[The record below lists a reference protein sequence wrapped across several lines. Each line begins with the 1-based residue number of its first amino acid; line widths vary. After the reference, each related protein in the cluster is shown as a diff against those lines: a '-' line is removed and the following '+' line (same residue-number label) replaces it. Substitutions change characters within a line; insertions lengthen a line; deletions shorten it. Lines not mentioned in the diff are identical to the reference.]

1 MIGRRALGGVPRA
14 GRISGPSPNP
24 NPRRARVPLWVLAGA
39 LLWTLPG
46 AVRAAETPAPTASP
60 SPSRIQGRAPLADA
74 ELAFT
79 HGVLAF
85 HDGDFETARA
95 AFEEAVRLAPGD
107 GRARQWLGVT
117 LLDLDLPR
125 EAATALR
132 ASLDARRPPADRA
145 EVRARLAEA
154 ERRARGEAGGSALV
168 AAPGWGGDFAVLP
181 EVPRFDGRLF
191 LGVGADSN
199 PNLLPDGLVLATP
212 GGDPVAGAASDTVAL
227 ADARL
232 AVQAVDAEAGHSLGL
247 VLHGAQSLHDTFG
260 YLDLRRL
267 GGVAQLALG
276 KDPLGYAT
284 GPLGYARVPFGRSR
298 WTWLLQ
304 AGWQTDS
311 LDGHGFDDAFLA
323 GTSLALE
330 EPGAGS
336 VGGRTWLGV
345 SFVDRSFDGDPSGSL
360 KDILGRS
367 GTELRGELAQYL
379 FLSRRDRYLRLAVAA
394 GRRDA
399 GAAFDASSLEGSG
412 ELSLP
417 LAALGAPRWTVY
429 ATGAYRRDE
438 YDHAVSNLF
447 APTADPRQDR
457 EIRVGGSVVFRA
469 VADLFV
475 SGRVTWID
483 HRIDT
488 PAGFAAPDLS
498 YDRTLATLG
507 LSWVF

>member
-1 MIGRRALGGVPRA
+1 VA
-14 GRISGPSPNP
+14 
-24 NPRRARVPLWVLAGA
+24 LAGA
-39 LLWTLPG
+39 LLWAPG
-46 AVRAAETPAPTASP
+46 ASRADESPAPAAPSAPSAQGDAS
-60 SPSRIQGRAPLADA
+60 LADA

-79 HGVLAF
+79 RGVLAF
-85 HDGDFETARA
+85 HGGDYEAARA
-95 AFEEAVRLAPGD
+95 AFEEAVRLAPDD
-107 GRARQWLGVT
+107 GTARYWLGVT
-117 LLDLDLPR
+117 LLDLGRPD
-125 EAATALR
+125 EAAAALR
-132 ASLDARRPPADRA
+132 AALDSRRPPADRA
-145 EVRARLAEA
+145 EVRSRLGEA
-154 ERRARGEAGGSALV
+154 ERRVRGEAGESALV

-181 EVPRFDGRLF
+181 EVPRFDGRLY
-191 LGVGADSN
+191 LGVGSDSN
-199 PNLLPDGLVLATP
+199 PNLMPDGLVLATP
-212 GGDPVAGAASDTVAL
+212 DGDPVDGAESDTVVL

-232 AVQAVDAEAGHSLGL
+232 AVQAVDPEAGGGPGRSLGRSLGL
-247 VLHGAQSLHDTFG
+247 VLHGAQSLHDKFG

-267 GGVAQLALG
+267 GGVVQLALG

-323 GTSLALE
+323 GTSLALDE
-330 EPGAGS
+330 VGTGPL
-336 VGGRTWLGV
+336 GGRTWLGV
-345 SFVDRSFDGDPSGSL
+345 SYVDRTFDGDPSGSS
-360 KDILGRS
+360 KDVLGRS

-379 FLSRRDRYLRLAVAA
+379 FFGPRNRYLRLAVAT
-394 GRRDA
+394 GRRNA
-399 GAAFDASSLEGSG
+399 GAAYDASSLEGRG

-417 LAALGAPRWTVY
+417 LAPRATRWTLFL
-429 ATGAYRRDE
+429 TGAYRQDD
-438 YDHAVSNLF
+438 YDHAVSNVF
-447 APTADPRQDR
+447 APTGEPRRDR
-457 EIRVGGSVVFRA
+457 ETRLGGSVAFRV

-488 PAGFAAPDLS
+488 TAGFAAPDLS

>member
-1 MIGRRALGGVPRA
+1 MIGRRALGGVPLA
-14 GRISGPSPNP
+14 GRIPGPTV
-24 NPRRARVPLWVLAGA
+24 AWVLAGA
-39 LLWTLPG
+39 LLWAPG
-46 AVRAAETPAPTASP
+46 AARATESPAPAASP
-60 SPSRIQGRAPLADA
+60 IPSPIQGRASLADA

-79 HGVLAF
+79 RGVLAF
-85 HDGDFETARA
+85 HDGDYDAARA
-95 AFEEAVRLAPGD
+95 AFEEAVRLGPDD
-107 GRARQWLGVT
+107 GTARYWLGVT
-117 LLDLDLPR
+117 LLDLDRLR
-125 EAATALR
+125 QAAEALR

-145 EVRARLAEA
+145 EVRSHLAEA
-154 ERRARGEAGGSALV
+154 ERRVRGEAGESALV

-199 PNLLPDGLVLATP
+199 PNLMPDGLVLATP
-212 GGDPVAGAASDTVAL
+212 AGDPVDGAESDTVVL
-227 ADARL
+227 ADARF
-232 AVQAVDAEAGHSLGL
+232 AVQAVDEEAGRSLGL
-247 VLHGAQSLHDTFG
+247 VLHGAQSLHDKFG
-260 YLDLRRL
+260 YLDLRRF
-267 GGVAQLALG
+267 GGVAQIALG

-304 AGWQTDS
+304 GGWQTDS

-323 GTSLALE
+323 GTSLGLDEA
-330 EPGAGS
+330 GAGS
-336 VGGRTWLGV
+336 LGGRTWLGV
-345 SFVDRSFDGDPSGSL
+345 SYVDRSFDGDPPGTL
-360 KDILGRS
+360 GDILGRS

-399 GAAFDASSLEGSG
+399 GAAFDASSIEGSG

-417 LAALGAPRWTVY
+417 LASLGAPRWTVY
-429 ATGAYRRDE
+429 ATGAYRRDD
-438 YDHAVSNLF
+438 YDHAVSNVF
-447 APTADPRQDR
+447 SPAGEARRDR
-457 EIRVGGSVVFRA
+457 ETRVGGSVVFRV
-469 VADLFV
+469 VAELFV